1 MIAGGYTLLGVKHD
15 TNQDTYLIRDNTEI
29 KLFAVAD
36 GMGGHAAGDLA
47 SAIAIKVLETKLD
60 DFSEAG
66 IQQVIEEANNQILS
80 VAKSKE
86 EYKGMGTT
94 VALCMVKGNEL
105 FLSHIGDSRIYIDKG
120 DGDFFITTDHS
131 VVQQLVERGEISAS
145 EAKDHKMKNIITRAL
160 GVENSVEM
168 ETEITDLTDDTVIV
182 ICSDGVSNVM
192 EDETIVKVAKE
203 NAPEKAAEILCETAK
218 TMGSTDD
225 ITAIVVKVRGEEK

>member
-15 TNQDTYLIRDNTEI
+15 TNQDSYLIRDNSEI

-47 SAIAIKVLETKLD
+47 SAIAIKVLETKLNN
-60 DFSEAG
+60 FSEG
-66 IQQVIEEANNQILS
+66 SIQQAVEEANEQILS

-94 VALCMVKGNEL
+94 VALCMIKDSEL
-105 FLSHIGDSRIYIDKG
+105 FISHIGDSRIYIDKG

-182 ICSDGVSNVM
+182 ICSDGVSNVV
-192 EDETIVKVAKE
+192 EDEIIVKVAKE
-203 NAPEKAAEILCETAK
+203 NLPADAARILCETAK
-218 TMGSTDD
+218 KQGSTDD

>member
-1 MIAGGYTLLGVKHD
+1 MIAGGYTLLGVKHEI
-15 TNQDTYLIRDNTEI
+15 NQDSYLIKDNGELKI
-29 KLFAVAD
+29 YAVAD

-47 SAIAIKVLETKLD
+47 SAIAIKVLETSLGE
-60 DFSEAG
+60 FSEDA
-66 IQQVIEEANNQILS
+66 IRDAALKANEQILS
-80 VAKSKE
+80 VAKTKE

-160 GVENSVEM
+160 GVESSVEM

-182 ICSDGVSNVM
+182 ICSDGVSNAV
-192 EDETIVKVAKE
+192 EDETIVAIAKE
-203 NAPEKAAEILCETAK
+203 NSPEKAAEILCETAK
-218 TMGSTDD
+218 KQGSTDD